1 MQSVT
6 PDKVPLS
13 DLIGMKEEGKPFQ
26 GLVVLNGDLGGDT
39 IESAL
44 RKLAGHKILS
54 APVQLPTGG
63 YAMVDMAGIA
73 FALASNIECYQ
84 QPIATV
90 IPLSEKIDTLDL
102 DSSLQDLIKALSAKK
117 HHRIIISKDGAA
129 YHLLSQMDIV
139 RYVDKHSNVLPE
151 NARSSAVKS
160 FMTTSPITVN
170 MDDKVSDAIK
180 KIVSD
185 SFTGAAVVDNEGR
198 VQANFSVS
206 DLRGIA
212 TSRHYIGT
220 LMDYSVENF
229 LKETKRFAKLPV
241 ELSENHSL
249 QQAIHELSRH
259 HIHRVHIVDSEE
271 RPVGVVTTSD
281 ILRCLAFVH
290 G

>member
-1 MQSVT
+1 MQAVT
-6 PDKVPLS
+6 PDKIGLQE
-13 DLIGMKEEGKPFQ
+13 LIGMKEEGKPFQ

-73 FALASNIECYQ
+73 YALASNIDCYQ

-90 IPLSEKIDTLDL
+90 IPISEKIDTLDI
-102 DSSLQDLIKALSAKK
+102 DSNLVDLIKALAHKK
-117 HHRIIISKDGAA
+117 HHRIIVSKDGAP
-129 YHLLSQMDIV
+129 YHLLSQMDVV
-139 RYVDKHSNVLPE
+139 RYVDKHPNLIPE
-151 NARSSAVKS
+151 VTRHSQVKD
-160 FMTTSPITVN
+160 FMTKPALTVSV
-170 MDDKVSDAIK
+170 DDKVSDAIK
-180 KIVSD
+180 KIVGD
-185 SFTGAAVVDNEGR
+185 SFTGAAVVDGDGR

-241 ELSENHSL
+241 ELSETNNL
-249 QQAIHELSRH
+249 PLAMHELSRH
-259 HIHRVHIVDSEE
+259 HIHRVHIVDTEE
-271 RPVGVVTTSD
+271 RPVGVVTASD
-281 ILRCLAFVH
+281 IIRCLSYIH